1 MLTGSETIVVL
12 GGRGVVV
19 ISTAMALIGAWRSWR
34 VRGLRVTAILLM
46 VLPATLVVVTGFG
59 GEVLF
64 RAFLFAAPF
73 IAFLA
78 AAACLPRDGHG
89 FPRAE
94 RGRRAVH

>member
-1 MLTGSETIVVL
+1 
-12 GGRGVVV
+12 
-19 ISTAMALIGAWRSWR
+19 MALLGAWRSWR

-46 VLPATLVVVTGFG
+46 VLPGMLVLITGFG

-78 AAACLPRDGHG
+78 AAACLPRDGRG
-89 FPRAE
+89 LPGGGTWSPPRC
-94 RGRRAVH
+94 